1 MERILQMGCA
11 KQKLTPTRDVYLG
24 GYIDVD
30 GAQNLC
36 RYPQDVL
43 GDVYVTAVIFAQGAD
58 RAVLVCIDNCLNI
71 DGETTPPGLFQAIAN
86 AAGTDLDRVF
96 VTNTHNHQSLKYLQE
111 PEAAI
116 ILDTVAKAAAD
127 LLPVELAW
135 KPLQSD
141 VGVNRRPKYVVAP
154 HLPYDNHL
162 NVLRL
167 RRQDRKDLLILN
179 YQMHNTALGV
189 GRLDTNAHYMCGELM
204 GIAVEELERR
214 LDCTVYF
221 ANGFYGSAGP
231 NVNGKF
237 SADFPEIQEVGL
249 ALGRTVAASLEPMQP
264 VAAGDLGTFRTQ
276 HKLPVNEVYGEDAS
290 EMLDIRVM
298 HIGPVAFLGVDCEP
312 FSELGAWL
320 KAFSPFPHT
329 ILLGN
334 TCGFTGYIPTDE
346 AFAAGS
352 EEREC
357 RLNKTPYT
365 KGISKLFRTHCL
377 NALCNASR
385 RDVTQVFSVPLR
397 YVGNGIY
404 EAEVEESYVN
414 RMVLD
419 FGFLSR
425 DNCPADFIVRT
436 GNMMQTV
443 WDNSVNFYPIPMQ
456 TQAVSTVCVQV
467 TRTYRNAV
475 DIDRLDMTVHG
486 LLIQPKE
493 KE

>member
-1 MERILQMGCA
+1 MEKVLQMGCA
-11 KQKLTPTRDVYLG
+11 KQKLTPKRDVYLG
-24 GYIDVD
+24 GYVDTD

-36 RYPQDVL
+36 RFPQDIL
-43 GDVYVTAVIFAQGAD
+43 SDVYVTAVVFGQGAD
-58 RAVLVCIDNCLNI
+58 RVVLVCIDNCLNI
-71 DGETTPPGLFQAIAN
+71 DGETTPVGFFQAIADT
-86 AAGTDLDRVF
+86 AGTDLSRVF
-96 VTNTHNHQSLKYLQE
+96 VTNTHNHQSFKYLEQ
-111 PEAAI
+111 PEVDI

-127 LLPVELAW
+127 LLPVELSW
-135 KPLQSD
+135 KQMNSD
-141 VGVNRRPKYVVAP
+141 VGVNRRPKYVIAP
-154 HLPYDNHL
+154 HLPYDNNL

-189 GRLDTNAHYMCGELM
+189 GRLDTNAHLMCGELM

-249 ALGRTVAASLEPMQP
+249 ALGRTVAANLDVMQP
-264 VAAGDLGTFRTQ
+264 VATGDMGTFRTQ
-276 HKLPVNEVYGEDAS
+276 HTLPVNEVYGPDAK
-290 EMLDIRVM
+290 EQLDIRVM
-298 HIGPVAFLGVDCEP
+298 HVGPVAFLGVDCEP

-320 KAFSPFPHT
+320 KAFSPFPYT

-346 AFAAGS
+346 AFDAGS

-365 KGISKLFRTHCL
+365 KGISALFRKHCL
-377 NALCNASR
+377 QALCDTAR
-385 RDVTQVFSVPLR
+385 ADVKTVFDLPLTHI
-397 YVGNGIY
+397 GNGIY
-404 EAEVEESYVN
+404 QAEVKESYVN
-414 RMVLD
+414 RLVLD

-425 DNCPADFIVRT
+425 DNCPAAFILRT
-436 GNMMQTV
+436 DNAMQTV
-443 WDNSVNFYPIPMQ
+443 WGNSVNFYPISLQQP
-456 TQAVSTVCVQV
+456 VSKICLQV
-467 TRTYRNAV
+467 MKTYQDVNE
-475 DIDRLDMTVHG
+475 IDRLEMRVHG
-486 LLIQPKE
+486 LLIQQRE